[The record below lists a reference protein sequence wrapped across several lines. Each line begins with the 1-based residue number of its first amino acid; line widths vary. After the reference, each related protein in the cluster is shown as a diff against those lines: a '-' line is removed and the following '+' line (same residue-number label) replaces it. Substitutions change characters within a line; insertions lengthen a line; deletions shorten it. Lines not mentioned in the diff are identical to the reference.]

1 MSRLVRKILG
11 TPVVTEPR
19 VTEREDQRIEIFAR
33 QIDERARR
41 LFGRSLHIREV
52 DAGSCNGCEIEI
64 VALNNPFYDLERFGL
79 CFVASPRHA
88 DCLLVTGPVTR
99 NMADPLKR
107 TYDATPDPKIVVA
120 VGDCARDCGIFAGGY
135 GVLGPVSAVVP
146 VDVVVA
152 GCPPT
157 PQMILSGI
165 LAALDKR
172 EQRRGDTNQRK

>member
-1 MSRLVRKILG
+1 MSKLLRKILK
-11 TPVVTEPR
+11 TPLVTEPL
-19 VTEREDQRIEIFAR
+19 VGADGNQQIEIIAR
-33 QIDERARR
+33 EIDERARG
-41 LFGRSLHIREV
+41 LLGRSLHIREV

-79 CFVASPRHA
+79 HFVASPRHA

-107 TYDATPDPKIVVA
+107 TYEAMPAPKFVVA

-135 GVLGPVSAVVP
+135 GVFGPVSAVVP

-165 LAALDKR
+165 LAALRKR
-172 EQRRGDTNQRK
+172 EQKP